1 MLGAVQG
8 VANPKF
14 VRASGSTP
22 KRVSRGRTA
31 VRAMATPNDPSSQS
45 NYPVSKVTHCD
56 FDLTVD
62 FEKKSVGGTAV
73 LTATVGPDVAAD
85 TLVLDTRDLVI

>member
-1 MLGAVQG
+1 MLSAVQR

-14 VRASGSTP
+14 VRASGSTR
-22 KRVSRGRTA
+22 KHDSRGTTA
-31 VRAMATPNDPSSQS
+31 IRAMATPNDPSSQS

-62 FEKKSVGGTAV
+62 FEKKSVGAPPCSPRPWAPMPRRTRSCW
-73 LTATVGPDVAAD
+73 TRATS
-85 TLVLDTRDLVI
+85 